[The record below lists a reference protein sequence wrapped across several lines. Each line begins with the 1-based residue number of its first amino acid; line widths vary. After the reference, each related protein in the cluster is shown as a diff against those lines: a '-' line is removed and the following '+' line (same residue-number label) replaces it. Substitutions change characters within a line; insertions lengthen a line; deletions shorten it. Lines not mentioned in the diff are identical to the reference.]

1 MRTKL
6 SKEAREVKIRHTQ
19 EIFRGEFGKVHSR
32 FVAEALVG
40 MTASGSVRLSEIA
53 RALEEDIPLHATR
66 KRLSRNLALEGL
78 EEGISNNV
86 LERGSTSVGQDTL
99 LVAST
104 SRLQK
109 KYAKNMEFIDRL
121 DGDDEGNEQ
130 TPRNGYSICEVSAS
144 EAGSNSILP
153 LAKSLWSRNAPD
165 AVSET
170 EKVRSMVDRVRAAT
184 EGRGVVAYKTSCEN
198 LDLLTPWTADPDFR
212 YLVELD
218 DHEGQLLY
226 KKNAMPVSELIDQCE
241 LVYGDVCQKVLEDGE
256 ELSGISQ
263 FGFLP
268 VRLPDC
274 PDRSLGLV
282 CAVNRELQ
290 VRHGFLTTKPLRR
303 SRKVLQ
309 TVLEAAYR
317 ATLAE
322 RTAALYSQ
330 LFDFDDVR
338 VLGYRRLKNMAAL
351 TLLNAQYLARLAPEA
366 IHSEGGLQ
374 FNNGNITQ
382 PPIERPSYASV

>member
-1 MRTKL
+1 MQTRLTKEMR
-6 SKEAREVKIRHTQ
+6 EAKILTVQ
-19 EIFRGEFGKVHSR
+19 EIFRAEFGKVHSR

-66 KRLSRNLALEGL
+66 KRLSRNLALENL

-86 LERGSTSVGQDTL
+86 LERGSKSVGQDTL

-121 DGDDEGNEQ
+121 EVDDKGQEQ
-130 TPRNGYSICEVSAS
+130 TGRNGYSICEVSAS
-144 EAGSNSILP
+144 DTSSNSILP

-165 AVSET
+165 AASET
-170 EKVRSMVDRVRAAT
+170 EKIRSMVDRVRCAT
-184 EGRGVVAYKTSCEN
+184 EGRGVVAYKTSSDN
-198 LDLLTPWTADPDFR
+198 LDLLTPWTADPNFH
-212 YLVELD
+212 YVVELV

-226 KKNAMPVSELIDQCE
+226 KKNATPVHELIDQCE
-241 LVYGDVCQKVLEDGE
+241 LLYGDVTQKVLEDGE
-256 ELSGISQ
+256 ELSGVSQ

-268 VRLPDC
+268 VRLPEC
-274 PDRSLGLV
+274 PDRPLGLV
-282 CAVNRELQ
+282 CVKDRNRQ
-290 VRHGFLTTKPLRR
+290 VRHGILTTKPMRR
-303 SRKVLQ
+303 SRKVIQ
-309 TVLEAAYR
+309 TVVEAVYR

-330 LFDFDDVR
+330 SFDFDDVR
-338 VLGYRRLKNMAAL
+338 VLGYRRLKNMTAL
-351 TLLNAQYLARLAPEA
+351 TLLNSQFLARLAPDT
-366 IHSEGGLQ
+366 IHSEGGLE
-374 FNNGNITQ
+374 FNCGNVSI
-382 PPIERPSYASV
+382 PPIERHTYASA